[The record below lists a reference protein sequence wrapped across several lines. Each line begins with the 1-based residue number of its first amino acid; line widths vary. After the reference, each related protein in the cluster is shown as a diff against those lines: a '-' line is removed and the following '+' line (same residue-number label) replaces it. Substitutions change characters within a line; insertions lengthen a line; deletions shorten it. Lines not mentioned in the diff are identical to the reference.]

1 MKKILGIILLSIIFF
16 CVGAISGTGGLDTKA
31 TVQNIDSLQTKTIEL
46 GYNSVIEIWTSF
58 RHVEV
63 VMMAS
68 LENMNATINRFRDDQ
83 VKIAAAGFVNLK
95 NTNSS
100 KPDTFSTDIQSVIGD
115 ETNIS
120 IKQEPDSPPKQDVKP
135 TQIIDST
142 TDTSTDALIGG
153 PQVNRDTDVKYK
165 IVE

>member
-1 MKKILGIILLSIIFF
+1 MMKKILGIILLSIVFF
-16 CVGAISGTGGLDTKA
+16 CVGAISGTGGLETKT

-46 GYNSVIEIWTSF
+46 GYDSVIEIWTSF

-68 LENMNATINRFRDDQ
+68 IENMNATINRFRDDQ

-100 KPDTFSTDIQSVIGD
+100 TPDAYSTDIQSVIGD
-115 ETNIS
+115 ETNIPA
-120 IKQEPDSPPKQDVKP
+120 INQKTDLPLNQ
-135 TQIIDST
+135 DST
-142 TDTSTDALIGG
+142 TEASTDELLDG
-153 PQVNRDTDVKYK
+153 PQVNRNTDVKYK